1 MAGFGF
7 LRTREWLPGLAREI
21 HASPEKNPCG
31 IYIGAAVH
39 RPRGLTGRRRGVSA
53 APVSRSQVVLEPAHP
68 RVVGSFGKA
77 DCLADSRRP
86 EVAAACDL
94 VEVRLDLLGT
104 GSDPAGPRPWSHLG
118 EIPLLFTARR
128 GDEGGAGDLN
138 PRQRM
143 DMLDPLLEEAALVD
157 IELVSAPEMAATLAR
172 MRALGVP
179 WIASWHDFEGRADS
193 FARIPAMAEQA
204 ARAGAAC
211 FKAAVRLHAADDIER
226 LTDLF
231 ARVDA
236 LPLSLMGMG
245 PLAKES
251 RLRCAAAGSV
261 LNYGYLGD
269 APTAP
274 GQCSAA
280 ELKAGIAAARP

>member
-1 MAGFGF
+1 
-7 LRTREWLPGLAREI
+7 
-21 HASPEKNPCG
+21 
-31 IYIGAAVH
+31 
-39 RPRGLTGRRRGVSA
+39 
-53 APVSRSQVVLEPAHP
+53 
-68 RVVGSFGKA
+68 
-77 DCLADSRRP
+77 
-86 EVAAACDL
+86 
-94 VEVRLDLLGT
+94 
-104 GSDPAGPRPWSHLG
+104 
-118 EIPLLFTARR
+118 LFTARR
-128 GDEGGAGDLN
+128 GDEGGAGGLDA
-138 PRQRM
+138 RRRM
-143 DMLDPLLEEAALVD
+143 ELLDPLLEEAALVD
-157 IELVSAPEMAATLAR
+157 IELVSAEEMAATLDR
-172 MRALGVP
+172 MKALGVP

-211 FKAAVRLHAADDIER
+211 FKAAVRLHAAEDVER
-226 LTDLF
+226 LTELF

-280 ELKAGIAAARP
+280 ELKAGISASRA

>member
-1 MAGFGF
+1 M
-7 LRTREWLPGLAREI
+7 
-21 HASPEKNPCG
+21 
-31 IYIGAAVH
+31 H
-39 RPRGLTGRRRGVSA
+39 RPPGLTGRQGGVSA

-68 RVVGSFGKA
+68 RVVGSFGNANSLSKA
-77 DCLADSRRP
+77 GLPELSDC
-86 EVAAACDL
+86 CDL
-94 VEVRLDLLGT
+94 IELRLDLLEAEGVAT
-104 GSDPAGPRPWSHLG
+104 RSRPWAHL
-118 EIPLLFTARR
+118 ESAPLLFTARR

-138 PRQRM
+138 AGQRM
-143 DMLDPLLEEAALVD
+143 ELLEPVLAEAALIDV
-157 IELVSAPEMAATLAR
+157 ELVSTGEMTAILAEMKAR
-172 MRALGVP
+172 GIP

-193 FARIPAMAEQA
+193 FGRIPAMAEQA

-211 FKAAVRLHAADDIER
+211 FKAAVRLHHPEDVDR

-231 ARVDA
+231 SRVDA

-245 PLAKES
+245 PLATES

-280 ELKAGIAAARP
+280 ELKAGISALAR

>member
-7 LRTREWLPGLAREI
+7 LRTRESVPGLAREI
-21 HASPEKNPCG
+21 HASREKNPCG
-31 IYIGAAVH
+31 IYIGDAVH
-39 RPRGLTGRRRGVSA
+39 RPAGLTVRRCGVSA

-68 RVVGSFGKA
+68 RVVGSFGNA
-77 DCLADSRRP
+77 NSLSESRLP
-86 EVAAACDL
+86 VVAAACDV
-94 VEVRLDLLGT
+94 VEVRLDLLE
-104 GSDPAGPRPWSHLG
+104 AGKSGDGWRPWSHLG
-118 EIPLLFTARR
+118 AIPRLFTARR
-128 GDEGGAGDLN
+128 GDEGGAGDLDA
-138 PRQRM
+138 RRRM
-143 DMLDPLLEEAALVD
+143 ELLDPLLEEAALID
-157 IELVSAPEMAATLAR
+157 IELVSAEEMAATLAR
-172 MRALGVP
+172 MKALGVP
-179 WIASWHDFEGRADS
+179 WIASWHDFDGRADS
-193 FARIPAMAEQA
+193 FARIPPMAEQA

-211 FKAAVRLHAADDIER
+211 FKAAVRLHGADDIGR

-261 LNYGYLGD
+261 LNYGYFGD

-280 ELKAGIAAARP
+280 ELKAGISAPRA